1 MSIGHNPVGGPIRIL
16 AVDDHPLL
24 RQGIAAL
31 VSGESDMKL
40 VAEAFDGQEA
50 IDKFRLHRPDVTLM
64 DLQMPAV
71 NGIEA
76 IIGIRSE
83 FPNARIIV
91 LTTYTGDV
99 QMLRA
104 LKAGARGYVLK
115 GHVRRELLD
124 TIRAV
129 HAGQKRIPPEV
140 AAELAE
146 HATDEA
152 LSSRE
157 IAVLRLIAAGNANK
171 EIAAQL
177 SIAEDTVKSHV
188 SHILQKLDVRSVF
201 YVSGLLAERYPEL
214 MKAIVAGGHTVA
226 AHGWGQN
233 IIPSYQSDEEEAH
246 DLERCMKAAP
256 ASG

>member
-1 MSIGHNPVGGPIRIL
+1 MPVDSGPIRIL
-16 AVDDHPLL
+16 AVDDHALL

-31 VSGESDMKL
+31 VNAECDMKL
-40 VAEAFDGQEA
+40 IAEATNGQEA
-50 IDKFRLHRPDVTLM
+50 IEKFRLHRPDVTLM
-64 DLQMPAV
+64 DLQMPAL

-99 QMLRA
+99 QVLRA
-104 LKAGARGYVLK
+104 LKEGARGYILK

-129 HAGQKRIPPEV
+129 HTGKKRIPPEV

-146 HATDEA
+146 HAAEDDLT
-152 LSSRE
+152 SRE
-157 IAVLRLIAAGNANK
+157 IDVLRRIANGNANK

-177 SIAEDTVKSHV
+177 SIAEETVKSHV
-188 SHILQKLDVRSVF
+188 TNILAKLGANDRTHAVTI
-201 YVSGLLAERYPEL
+201 GLKRGIIEL
-214 MKAIVAGGHTVA
+214 
-226 AHGWGQN
+226 
-233 IIPSYQSDEEEAH
+233 
-246 DLERCMKAAP
+246 
-256 ASG
+256 